1 MRRALVSVVAV
12 VILAGLAPAAGAE
25 THDVTIVGVSGGFD
39 PSTLTVALGDEV
51 QWTNGDMINHTTTQ
65 SSGVGLWDSGS
76 LASGHSFSVELTA
89 AGTYPYHC
97 NIHASMTG
105 TVRVP
110 VQVSLLS
117 SGKIKVV
124 VASEDAASGF
134 AYDVQRRKGSGA
146 WKDWKDGITKRSAK
160 YDPASSGKYSFR
172 ARLVGD
178 AGDASNWS
186 PTESIRS

>member
-1 MRRALVSVVAV
+1 
-12 VILAGLAPAAGAE
+12 
-25 THDVTIVGVSGGFD
+25 
-39 PSTLTVALGDEV
+39 
-51 QWTNGDMINHTTTQ
+51 MINHTTTQ
-65 SSGVGLWDSGS
+65 SSGVGIWDSGS
-76 LASGHSFSVELTA
+76 LASGDSFSVELTA

-97 NIHASMTG
+97 NIHAQMTG

-110 VQVSLLS
+110 VQVGLLS

-146 WKDWKDGITKRSAK
+146 WKDWKDGVAKRSAK

-172 ARLVGD
+172 SRLVDD
-178 AGDASNWS
+178 AGDASDWS
-186 PTESIRS
+186 PAGTVRA